1 MNISNISSQISQN
14 IFSKLDTE
22 DQGYLS
28 QEVLSSAFDSLNS
41 SAADSDAESL
51 VTAMDSDSD
60 GQITKSE
67 LTQGVENLL
76 SQLGQSQQR
85 PPMGGPGGMGS
96 MGGMPPPPPPSGG
109 KGGGED
115 LSVTAEE
122 AATLAESTDDENLSE
137 IMSQISENFDEAD
150 TDGDGVVTQEEGM
163 AFHQSQREATRNQ
176 IDEGVTA
183 EQAAE
188 IAANS
193 GDGRLSEIMTQ
204 ISDNFS
210 EVDADEDGIVTRE
223 EGMAFS
229 EAQRE
234 AEAADLNSRF
244 DLAAMENVAK
254 LITAYG
260 FDLSETESSV
270 STTA

>member
-1 MNISNISSQISQN
+1 MNLSSISSQISQN

-22 DQGYLS
+22 GQGYLS
-28 QEVLSSAFDSLNS
+28 QEVLSSAFGSLNS
-41 SAADSDAESL
+41 SEADSDAESL
-51 VTAMDSDSD
+51 VSAMDSDSD

-67 LTQGVENLL
+67 LSKGVENLL

-85 PPMGGPGGMGS
+85 PPMGG
-96 MGGMPPPPPPSGG
+96 GMPPPPPPGGG

-115 LSVTAEE
+115 MSVTAEE
-122 AATLAESTDDENLSE
+122 AAELAESTEDERLSE
-137 IMSQISENFDEAD
+137 VMSQIADNFDEAD
-150 TDGDGVVTQEEGM
+150 ADGDGVVTQQEGM
-163 AFHQSQREATRNQ
+163 AFHQAQREATRNQ
-176 IDEGVTA
+176 LEEGVSA

-188 IAANS
+188 LAAS
-193 GDGRLSEIMTQ
+193 GNGRLSEIMTQ

-210 EVDADEDGIVTRE
+210 EVDTDEDGIVTRE
-223 EGMAFS
+223 EGMAFN

-234 AEAADLNSRF
+234 AEAAELNNRF

-254 LITAYG
+254 LIAAYG

-270 STTA
+270 SVNA